1 MASTTRPRAASDMP
15 RTLRQLWADEDDA
28 HARAFARRQRAAR
41 LRAKQGGQP
50 RRSVVVIHRKAHA
63 ANTKHPGLR

>member
-28 HARAFARRQRAAR
+28 HERAFTRRQRPTR
-41 LRAKQGGQP
+41 LRAKQGGRP
-50 RRSVVVIHRKAHA
+50 RRSALIHKKAHA
-63 ANTKHPGLR
+63 ANTKHLGLR